1 MGENEKTASAIQIS
15 LGTKLKG
22 KKIKGQIT
30 RRDIDN
36 LCVEN
41 CKARVL
47 KKTLEAQIFHAFK
60 EIEKNKKEFSNKINF
75 LTFPACF

>member
-15 LGTKLKG
+15 LGTELKG

-36 LCVEN
+36 LSVEN

-47 KKTLEAQIFHAFK
+47 KKTLEAQIFSRQK
-60 EIEKNKKEFSNKINF
+60 DVEN
-75 LTFPACF
+75 